1 MEGEQVEGDEV
12 VDGVVL
18 IKSANSATGYM
29 GVYPIGNGFR
39 VNMGREYLA
48 FVLTA
53 REGAVLYA
61 KAAKAK
67 AEAKAEAKA
76 KAKAEAEVAK
86 AEAKAAKAK
95 AKAEAEVAQA
105 VAEADAEEKA
115 TAEAKEA
122 KVIKR
127 KAKAAL
133 AEAKALQAKVQAG
146 PVTKEEAQ
154 LEVEGL
160 QARLADLHLQI
171 KAFELLE
178 EMEAAE
184 GEGEGGPSDI
194 PDMIDFNTP

>member
-1 MEGEQVEGDEV
+1 MEGDEV

-18 IKSANSATGYM
+18 IKSKNATSGYM
-29 GVYPIGNGFR
+29 GVFQQPRSERFLAEFQEGSHR
-39 VNMGREYLA
+39 VRLGT
-48 FVLTA
+48 FDTA
-53 REGAVLYA
+53 KEASFAYSKA
-61 KAAKAK
+61 KAEA

-76 KAKAEAEVAK
+76 KAL
-86 AEAKAAKAK
+86 AAKAK

-115 TAEAKEA
+115 TADAKEA
-122 KVIKR
+122 KVVKR

-133 AEAKALQAKVQAG
+133 ADAKAFQAKVQAG
-146 PVTKEEAQ
+146 PMTKEEAQ

-184 GEGEGGPSDI
+184 GEGEGEGDAGPADI
-194 PDMIDFNTP
+194 PDLIEFTP